1 MTTARRKSRVREN
14 RSGDTSFVTVVGG
27 ANIDIHGKSTRAL
40 RANDSNPGTVCI
52 SAGGVARNI
61 AENLV
66 RLGVDCRLITAVGD
80 DHNGRTLI
88 RLADEAGIDTRYVQ
102 EIASAQTST
111 YLSVIDASG
120 DMTVAIADMDITD
133 QLTPARLRP
142 YQSML
147 NQSSLIVLDTNL
159 PDSTLAWL
167 AREFPE
173 QTLFVDTVS
182 TAKARRIKQH
192 LGSVHT
198 LKTSAIEAEALTG
211 LEANTRSQLRDVA
224 AQLHAAGVERVF
236 VTRGSQGVFYSTGD
250 KQGTLKLKQQSRI
263 VRNAGGAGDAFLA
276 GLACSWLDNQDLDT
290 TLRFALTAADLTL
303 SDTATSSSALSL
315 AAIHKALEARDVS

>member
-1 MTTARRKSRVREN
+1 MTASRGKSLGSEN
-14 RSGDTSFVTVVGG
+14 RSGGASFVTVVGG
-27 ANIDIHGKSTRAL
+27 ANIDIHGRSTRAL

-80 DHNGRTLI
+80 DHNGRMLM
-88 RLADEAGIDTRYVQ
+88 RLANEAGIDTQYVQ
-102 EIASAQTST
+102 KITSAQTST

-120 DMTVAIADMDITD
+120 DMTVAIADMDIID

-147 NQSSLIVLDTNL
+147 HQSALIVLDTNL
-159 PDSTLAWL
+159 PDSTLTWL
-167 AREFPE
+167 TSDFTE

-182 TAKARRIKQH
+182 TAKAPRIKQH

-211 LEANTRSQLRDVA
+211 LEAKTRPQLQDVA
-224 AQLHAAGVERVF
+224 AQFHAAGVDRVF
-236 VTRGSQGVFYSTGD
+236 ITRGSQGVFYSTGD
-250 KQGTLKLKQQSRI
+250 EQGTMNLKQGSRT

-276 GLACSWLDNQDLDT
+276 GLVHAWLENRGLEMT
-290 TLRFALTAADLTL
+290 VRFALTAADLTL
-303 SDTATSSSALSL
+303 SDTASSSPALSL
-315 AAIHKALEARDVS
+315 TAIHKALEAQGVS

>member
-14 RSGDTSFVTVVGG
+14 RSGDASFVTVVGG
-27 ANIDIHGKSTRAL
+27 ANIDIHGKSTKAL

-88 RLADEAGIDTRYVQ
+88 QLANEAGIDAQYMQ
-102 EIASAQTST
+102 KIASTETSI

-120 DMTVAIADMDITD
+120 DMKVAIADMNIIDH
-133 QLTPARLRP
+133 LTPEKLRP
-142 YQSML
+142 YESML
-147 NQSSLIVLDTNL
+147 HESSLIVLDANL
-159 PDSTLAWL
+159 PNPTLAWF
-167 AREFPE
+167 ADEFRE
-173 QTLFVDTVS
+173 QTMFVDTVS
-182 TAKARRIKQH
+182 TAKAPRIAQY
-192 LGSVHT
+192 LGSIHT
-198 LKTSAIEAEALTG
+198 LKTSAIEAKALTG
-211 LEANTRSQLRDVA
+211 LEANTKPQLQHVA
-224 AQLHAAGVERVF
+224 AQLHAAGVDRVF
-236 VTRGSQGVFYSTGD
+236 ITRGSKGVFYSTAGE
-250 KQGTLKLKQQSRI
+250 QGIMKPEKSSAV

-276 GLACSWLDNQDLDT
+276 GLAYAWLKGKDLEM

-303 SDTATSSSALSL
+303 SNPATSSPALSL
-315 AAIHKALEARDVS
+315 AAINKVLEARDAN